1 MISDGFFDRIAGT
14 WILILAAL
22 LPPVPSACAQTQAPP
37 NIVLILADDLGYGD
51 LGCYNDQ
58 SKIPTPHSS
67 YIRSTTPMPSS
78 SSPTLSVFA
87 TKDESFNRVN
97 ASSAVSALRT
107 LHWS

>member
-58 SKIPTPHSS
+58 SKIPTP
-67 YIRSTTPMPSS
+67 TP
-78 SSPTLSVFA
+78 PT
-87 TKDESFNRVN
+87 
-97 ASSAVSALRT
+97 SAQPRRCPAVQVLP
-107 LHWS
+107 

>member
-51 LGCYNDQ
+51 LGCYNDH
-58 SKIPTPHSS
+58 STMAPPPPPTTTNQLLHPLNHADAQQFKS
-67 YIRSTTPMPSS
+67 YPKR
-78 SSPTLSVFA
+78 LCYQG
-87 TKDESFNRVN
+87 
-97 ASSAVSALRT
+97 
-107 LHWS
+107 